1 MTIYESICEKLGFRL
16 EDYRPQISQP
26 EDDSLE
32 SPFRNLTGAELDYV
46 IQYSKQNNIGI

>member
-1 MTIYESICEKLGFRL
+1 MKIYESICQKLGFCL
-16 EDYRPQISQP
+16 EDYRPQISQT

-32 SPFRNLTGAELDYV
+32 SPFRKLTGEELDYV

>member
-1 MTIYESICEKLGFRL
+1 MTTYESICEKLGFRL
-16 EDYRPQISQP
+16 EDYRPQISKT

-32 SPFRNLTGAELDYV
+32 SPFKKLTGEELDYV